1 MLNYNTSIKQDKTY
15 SDLEIKEIK
24 PIMKL
29 IIRGK
34 TKDFITAIGKNLN
47 MILPIEANTST
58 SGQTL
63 TALWLSPDEWMLV
76 SNETISEK
84 TNTYE
89 VEDNLINNISKVNLG
104 AITDVSD
111 QFVMI
116 NIKGSKVFD
125 LFATGSPF
133 NFNEFKN
140 KKGSVVQTIL
150 SHIDVIIYLTEINSV
165 NLFVRRSFSEHLNSW
180 LNDSASRL

>member
-1 MLNYNTSIKQDKTY
+1 MLNYKTSIKGDVTY
-15 SDLEIKEIK
+15 SDLVIKEIK

-47 MILPIEANTST
+47 MVLPTEANTST
-58 SGQTL
+58 SAEQL
-63 TALWLSPDEWMLV
+63 TAFWLSPDEWMLI
-76 SNETISEK
+76 SNETVSEDS
-84 TNTYE
+84 NTYQ
-89 VEDNLINNISKVNLG
+89 VEDELIKNISKVKLG
-104 AITDVSD
+104 AVPDVST
-111 QFVMI
+111 QFVML

-150 SHIDVIIYLTEINSV
+150 SHIDVIIHHTEKNEV
-165 NLFVRRSFSEHLNSW
+165 NLLVRRSFSEHLYSW
-180 LNDSASRL
+180 MSASSSRL

>member
-1 MLNYNTSIKQDKTY
+1 MLNYSTSIKKNKSY
-15 SDLEIKEIK
+15 ADLYMKEIK
-24 PIMKL
+24 PVMKL

-34 TKDFITAIGKNLN
+34 TKNFITTIGKNLD
-47 MILPIEANTST
+47 MILPNEANTST
-58 SGQTL
+58 SSEAL
-63 TALWLSPDEWMLV
+63 TALWLSPDEWMLLSNKTV
-76 SNETISEK
+76 SEN

-89 VEDNLINNISKVNLG
+89 VEDNLVDNISKVNLG
-104 AITDVSD
+104 AVTDVSD

-150 SHIDVIIYLTEINSV
+150 SHIDVIIHLKEINEV
-165 NLFVRRSFSEHLNSW
+165 NLLVRRSFSEHLYSW
-180 LNDSASRL
+180 INDSASRL

>member
-1 MLNYNTSIKQDKTY
+1 MLNYNTSIKEDKSY
-15 SDLEIKEIK
+15 PDLEMKEIK

-34 TKDFITAIGKNLN
+34 TKEFISAIGKNLS
-47 MILPIEANTST
+47 MLLPTKANTST
-58 SGQTL
+58 SGETL
-63 TALWLSPDEWMLV
+63 TAFWLSPDEWMLV
-76 SNETISEK
+76 SNEVVSED

-89 VEDNLINNISKVNLG
+89 VENSLINNISKNNLG

-111 QFVMI
+111 QFVLI

-150 SHIDVIIYLTEINSV
+150 SHIDVIIHLTEINEV
-165 NLFVRRSFSEHLNSW
+165 NLFVRRSFSQHLHSW
-180 LNDSASRL
+180 MSDSASRL

>member
-1 MLNYNTSIKQDKTY
+1 MLNYNTSIKEDKSYT
-15 SDLEIKEIK
+15 DLEMKEIK
-24 PIMKL
+24 PLMKL

-34 TKDFITAIGKNLN
+34 TKNFITAIGKNLN
-47 MILPIEANTST
+47 IILPTEANTST
-58 SGQTL
+58 SGEAL

-76 SNETISEK
+76 SNKTVSED

-89 VEDNLINNISKVNLG
+89 VEDKLISNISKVNLG
-104 AITDVSD
+104 AVTDVSD

-116 NIKGSKVFD
+116 NIKGSKVFE

-133 NFNEFKN
+133 NFNEFKD

-150 SHIDVIIYLTEINSV
+150 SHVDVIIHLKEKNEV
-165 NLFVRRSFSEHLNSW
+165 NLLVRRSFSEHLYSW
-180 LNDSASRL
+180 INDSASRL

>member
-1 MLNYNTSIKQDKTY
+1 MLNYNTSIKGNKKY
-15 SDLEIKEIK
+15 LALEIKEIK

-47 MILPIEANTST
+47 MLLPTKANTST
-58 SGQTL
+58 SSETL

-76 SNETISEK
+76 SNSMVSK
-84 TNTYE
+84 DTNTYKI
-89 VEDNLINNISKVNLG
+89 EDSLINNISKVNLG
-104 AITDVSD
+104 AVTDVSD
-111 QFVMI
+111 QFVII

-150 SHIDVIIYLTEINSV
+150 SRIDVIIHLTEINEV
-165 NLFVRRSFSEHLNSW
+165 NLLVRRSFSEHLHSW

>member
-1 MLNYNTSIKQDKTY
+1 MLNYNTSIKEEKSY
-15 SDLEIKEIK
+15 SDLEMKEIK

-47 MILPIEANTST
+47 MILPAEANTST
-58 SGQTL
+58 SGETL
-63 TALWLSPDEWMLV
+63 TALWLSPDEWMLIA
-76 SNETISEK
+76 NETISEE

-89 VEDNLINNISKVNLG
+89 IEDNLINNISKANLG

-111 QFVMI
+111 QFVLI

-150 SHIDVIIYLTEINSV
+150 SHIDVIIHLTEINEV
-165 NLFVRRSFSEHLNSW
+165 NLLVRRSFSQHLYSW
-180 LNDSASRL
+180 LTDSASRL

>member
-1 MLNYNTSIKQDKTY
+1 MLNYNTSIKENKSY
-15 SDLEIKEIK
+15 SNLEMKEIK

-34 TKDFITAIGKNLN
+34 TREFISAIGKNLN
-47 MILPIEANTST
+47 MLLPTEANTST
-58 SGQTL
+58 SGETL
-63 TALWLSPDEWMLV
+63 TAFWLSPDEWMLI
-76 SNETISEK
+76 SNETVNK
-84 TNTYE
+84 DNNTYE
-89 VEDNLINNISKVNLG
+89 VESSLITNISKTNLG

-150 SHIDVIIYLTEINSV
+150 SHIDVIIHHKDMNDV
-165 NLFVRRSFSEHLNSW
+165 NLLVRRSFSEHLYSW

>member
-1 MLNYNTSIKQDKTY
+1 MLNYNTSIKEDKAY
-15 SDLEIKEIK
+15 SDLEMKEIK

-34 TKDFITAIGKNLN
+34 TKEFITAIGKNLN
-47 MILPIEANTST
+47 MVLPTEANTFT
-58 SGQTL
+58 SGEIL

-76 SNETISEK
+76 SNEAVSED
-84 TNTYE
+84 TNTYK
-89 VEDNLINNISKVNLG
+89 VEDNLISNISKVNLG

-150 SHIDVIIYLTEINSV
+150 SHIDVIIYLTGINEV
-165 NLFVRRSFSEHLNSW
+165 NLLVRRSFSQHLYSW
-180 LNDSASRL
+180 LDDSASRL

>member
-1 MLNYNTSIKQDKTY
+1 MLNYNTSIKEEKSY
-15 SDLEIKEIK
+15 SDLEMKEIK

-47 MILPIEANTST
+47 MILPTEANTST
-58 SGQTL
+58 SGEAL
-63 TALWLSPDEWMLV
+63 TALWLSPDEWMLI
-76 SNETISEK
+76 SNKTISED

-89 VEDNLINNISKVNLG
+89 VEDNLVNNISKTKLG
-104 AITDVSD
+104 AITDISD

-125 LFATGSPF
+125 LFASGSPF
-133 NFNEFKN
+133 NFNKFKN

-150 SHIDVIIYLTEINSV
+150 SHIDVIIHLTEINNV
-165 NLFVRRSFSEHLNSW
+165 NLFVRRSFSEHLHSW

>member
-1 MLNYNTSIKQDKTY
+1 MLNYNTSIKENRSY
-15 SDLEIKEIK
+15 VDLEMKEIK
-24 PIMKL
+24 PVMKL

-34 TKDFITAIGKNLN
+34 TKDFITTIGKNLN
-47 MILPIEANTST
+47 MILPAEANTST
-58 SGQTL
+58 SGQAL

-76 SNETISEK
+76 SNKTLSED

-89 VEDNLINNISKVNLG
+89 VEDNLIKNISKVNLG
-104 AITDVSD
+104 AVTNVSD

-116 NIKGSKVFD
+116 NIKGNKVFD

-133 NFNEFKN
+133 NFNQFKD

-150 SHIDVIIYLTEINSV
+150 NQIDVIIHLIEINEV
-165 NLFVRRSFSEHLNSW
+165 NLLVRRSFSEHLYSW
-180 LNDSASRL
+180 INDSASRL

>member
-1 MLNYNTSIKQDKTY
+1 MLNYNTPIKKNKIY
-15 SDLEIKEIK
+15 SEIEIKEIK
-24 PIMKL
+24 PVMKL

-47 MILPIEANTST
+47 MLLPIEANTST
-58 SGQTL
+58 SGESL
-63 TALWLSPDEWMLV
+63 TALWLSPDEWLLV
-76 SNETISEK
+76 SNEIVSEDS
-84 TNTYE
+84 NNYE

-104 AITDVSD
+104 AVTDVSD

-133 NFNEFKN
+133 NFNVFKN

-150 SHIDVIIYLTEINSV
+150 SHIDVIIHLTEINNV
-165 NLFVRRSFSEHLNSW
+165 NLLVRRSFSEHLHSW

>member
-1 MLNYNTSIKQDKTY
+1 MLSYKTTIKENKSY
-15 SDLEIKEIK
+15 SDLKMKEIK

-47 MILPIEANTST
+47 MILPTEANTST
-58 SGQTL
+58 SGEAL
-63 TALWLSPDEWMLV
+63 TALWLSPDEWMLI
-76 SNETISEK
+76 SNKTISED

-89 VEDNLINNISKVNLG
+89 VEDNLINNISKTKLG

-125 LFATGSPF
+125 LFASGSPF
-133 NFNEFKN
+133 NFNKFKN

-150 SHIDVIIYLTEINSV
+150 SHIDVIIHLTEINNV
-165 NLFVRRSFSEHLNSW
+165 NLLVRRSFSEHLHSW

>member
-1 MLNYNTSIKQDKTY
+1 MLNYNTSIKEDKSY
-15 SDLEIKEIK
+15 PDLEMKEIK

-34 TKDFITAIGKNLN
+34 TKEFISAIGKNLS
-47 MILPIEANTST
+47 MLLPTEANTST
-58 SGQTL
+58 SGDTL
-63 TALWLSPDEWMLV
+63 TAFWLSPDEWMLV
-76 SNETISEK
+76 SNEVVSENA
-84 TNTYE
+84 NTYE
-89 VEDNLINNISKVNLG
+89 IEDNLINNISKTNLG
-104 AITDVSD
+104 AVTDVSD
-111 QFVMI
+111 QYVMI

-150 SHIDVIIYLTEINSV
+150 SHIDVIIHLTGINDV
-165 NLFVRRSFSEHLNSW
+165 NLLVRRSFSEHLHSW

>member
-1 MLNYNTSIKQDKTY
+1 M
-15 SDLEIKEIK
+15 KEIK

-47 MILPIEANTST
+47 MILPTEANTST
-58 SGQTL
+58 SGETL
-63 TALWLSPDEWMLV
+63 TALWLSPDEWMLI
-76 SNETISEK
+76 SNKTISED

-89 VEDNLINNISKVNLG
+89 VEDNLINNISKVKLG

-150 SHIDVIIYLTEINSV
+150 SHIDVIIHLTEINNV
-165 NLFVRRSFSEHLNSW
+165 KFIR
-180 LNDSASRL
+180 

>member
-1 MLNYNTSIKQDKTY
+1 MLNYNTSIKEDKSY
-15 SDLEIKEIK
+15 VDLKIKEIK
-24 PIMKL
+24 PVMKL

-34 TKDFITAIGKNLN
+34 TKNFITSIGKNLN
-47 MILPIEANTST
+47 MILPTEANTST
-58 SGQTL
+58 SGEAL

-76 SNETISEK
+76 SNKVVSK
-84 TNTYE
+84 DTNTYE

-104 AITDVSD
+104 AVTDVSD

-116 NIKGSKVFD
+116 NIKGNKVFD

-150 SHIDVIIYLTEINSV
+150 SHIDVIIHLNEINEV
-165 NLFVRRSFSEHLNSW
+165 NLLVRRSFSEHLYSW
-180 LNDSASRL
+180 INDSASRL

>member
-1 MLNYNTSIKQDKTY
+1 MLNYNTSIKEEKSY
-15 SDLEIKEIK
+15 SNLEMKEIK

-34 TKDFITAIGKNLN
+34 TKGFITAIGKNLN
-47 MILPIEANTST
+47 MIFPTEANTST
-58 SGQTL
+58 SGETL
-63 TALWLSPDEWMLV
+63 TAFWLSPDEWMLI
-76 SNETISEK
+76 SNKTINED
-84 TNTYE
+84 TNTYD
-89 VEDNLINNISKVNLG
+89 VEDNLVNNISKANLG
-104 AITDVSD
+104 AVTDVSD

-140 KKGSVVQTIL
+140 KRGSVVQTIL
-150 SHIDVIIYLTEINSV
+150 SHIDVIIHLTEINNV
-165 NLFVRRSFSEHLNSW
+165 NLFVRRSFSEHLHSW

>member
-1 MLNYNTSIKQDKTY
+1 MLNYNTSIKEDKFYT
-15 SDLEIKEIK
+15 DLEIKEIK

-34 TKDFITAIGKNLN
+34 AKEFISAIGKNLN
-47 MILPIEANTST
+47 ILLPTEANTST
-58 SGQTL
+58 TGESL
-63 TALWLSPDEWMLV
+63 TAFWLSPDEWMLV
-76 SNETISEK
+76 SNETVSK
-84 TNTYE
+84 DNNTHQI
-89 VEDNLINNISKVNLG
+89 EDNLINSISKTNLG
-104 AITDVSD
+104 AVTNVSD

-116 NIKGSKVFD
+116 NIKGSKIFD

-150 SHIDVIIYLTEINSV
+150 SHIDVIIHLTEINEV
-165 NLFVRRSFSEHLNSW
+165 NLLVRRSFSQHLYSW
-180 LNDSASRL
+180 INDSASRL

>member
-1 MLNYNTSIKQDKTY
+1 MLNYNTSIKKDKIY
-15 SDLEIKEIK
+15 SDLEMKEIK

-29 IIRGK
+29 IIRGR

-47 MILPIEANTST
+47 MILPTEANTST
-58 SGQTL
+58 SGETL

-76 SNETISEK
+76 SNETVNADI
-84 TNTYE
+84 NTYQI
-89 VEDNLINNISKVNLG
+89 EDDLINNISKVNLG
-104 AITDVSD
+104 AVTDVSD

-150 SHIDVIIYLTEINSV
+150 SHIDVIIYLTEINEV
-165 NLFVRRSFSEHLNSW
+165 NLLVRRSFSEHLHSW

>member
-1 MLNYNTSIKQDKTY
+1 MLNYNTSIKEDKSY
-15 SDLEIKEIK
+15 VDLEMSEIK

-34 TKDFITAIGKNLN
+34 TKNFITAIGKNLN
-47 MILPIEANTST
+47 MILPTEANTST
-58 SGQTL
+58 SGEAL

-76 SNETISEK
+76 SNKAVSEDA
-84 TNTYE
+84 NTYK

-104 AITDVSD
+104 AVTDVSD

-116 NIKGSKVFD
+116 NIKGSKVFN

-140 KKGSVVQTIL
+140 KKGSVIQTIL
-150 SHIDVIIYLTEINSV
+150 SHIDVIIHFNGINDV
-165 NLFVRRSFSEHLNSW
+165 NLLVRRSFSEHLYSW
-180 LNDSASRL
+180 INDSASRL

>member
-1 MLNYNTSIKQDKTY
+1 MLNYKTSIKGDITY
-15 SDLEIKEIK
+15 SDLVIKEIK

-47 MILPIEANTST
+47 MVLPTKANTST
-58 SGQTL
+58 SAEKL
-63 TALWLSPDEWMLV
+63 TAFWLSPDEWMLI
-76 SNETISEK
+76 SNETVSEK
-84 TNTYE
+84 SNTYQ
-89 VEDNLINNISKVNLG
+89 VEDELIKNISKAKLG
-104 AITDVSD
+104 AVTDVSD

-133 NFNEFKN
+133 NFNEFKD
-140 KKGSVVQTIL
+140 KKGSVIQTIL
-150 SHIDVIIYLTEINSV
+150 SHIDVIIYHTEKNNV
-165 NLFVRRSFSEHLNSW
+165 NLFVRRSFSQHLYSW

>member
-1 MLNYNTSIKQDKTY
+1 MLNYNTSIKEDKSY
-15 SDLEIKEIK
+15 SDLDMKEIK

-34 TKDFITAIGKNLN
+34 TKDFITAIEKKLN
-47 MILPIEANTST
+47 IILPTIANTST
-58 SGQTL
+58 SGEAL

-76 SNETISEK
+76 SNNTLSND

-89 VEDNLINNISKVNLG
+89 VEDNLINNVSKVNLG
-104 AITDVSD
+104 AVTDVSD

-116 NIKGSKVFD
+116 NIKGNKVFD

-140 KKGSVVQTIL
+140 KKGSVIQTIL
-150 SHIDVIIYLTEINSV
+150 SHIDVIIHLTGTNDV
-165 NLFVRRSFSEHLNSW
+165 NLFVRRSFSQHLYSW

>member
-1 MLNYNTSIKQDKTY
+1 MLNYNTTIKEDKSY
-15 SDLEIKEIK
+15 SDLEMKEIK

-47 MILPIEANTST
+47 MILPTEANTST
-58 SGQTL
+58 SSEAL
-63 TALWLSPDEWMLV
+63 TALWLSLDEWMLI
-76 SNETISEK
+76 SNKTINED

-89 VEDNLINNISKVNLG
+89 VEDNLINNISKANLG
-104 AITDVSD
+104 AVTDVSD

-125 LFATGSPF
+125 LLATGSPF

-150 SHIDVIIYLTEINSV
+150 SHIDVIIHLTEINSV
-165 NLFVRRSFSEHLNSW
+165 NLLVRRSFSEHLHSW

>member
-1 MLNYNTSIKQDKTY
+1 MLNYKTSIKGDITY
-15 SDLEIKEIK
+15 SDLLIKEIK

-34 TKDFITAIGKNLN
+34 TKDFITTIGKKLN
-47 MILPIEANTST
+47 MLLPIEANTST
-58 SGQTL
+58 SGESL
-63 TALWLSPDEWMLV
+63 TALWLSPDEWLLV
-76 SNETISEK
+76 SNEIVSEDS
-84 TNTYE
+84 NNYE

-104 AITDVSD
+104 AVTDVSD

-133 NFNEFKN
+133 NFNVFKN

-150 SHIDVIIYLTEINSV
+150 SHIDVIIHLTEINNV
-165 NLFVRRSFSEHLNSW
+165 NLLVRRSFSEHLHSW

>member
-1 MLNYNTSIKQDKTY
+1 MLNYNTSIKEDKSY
-15 SDLEIKEIK
+15 VDLEMKEIK
-24 PIMKL
+24 PVMKL

-34 TKDFITAIGKNLN
+34 TKNFITAIGKNLN
-47 MILPIEANTST
+47 MLLPIKANTST
-58 SGQTL
+58 SGEVL
-63 TALWLSPDEWMLV
+63 TALWLSPDEWMLLSNKTV
-76 SNETISEK
+76 SDD

-104 AITDVSD
+104 AVTNVSD

-133 NFNEFKN
+133 NFNQFKD

-150 SHIDVIIYLTEINSV
+150 SHIDVIIYHTEINEV
-165 NLFVRRSFSEHLNSW
+165 NLLVRRSFSEHLYSW
-180 LNDSASRL
+180 INDSASRL

>member
-1 MLNYNTSIKQDKTY
+1 MLNYNTPIKKNKIY
-15 SDLEIKEIK
+15 SEIEIKEIK
-24 PIMKL
+24 PVMKL

-34 TKDFITAIGKNLN
+34 TKDFITTIGKNLN
-47 MILPIEANTST
+47 MLLPIEANTST
-58 SGQTL
+58 SGESL
-63 TALWLSPDEWMLV
+63 TALWLSPDEWLLV
-76 SNETISEK
+76 SNEIVSEDS
-84 TNTYE
+84 NNYE

-104 AITDVSD
+104 AVTDVSD

-133 NFNEFKN
+133 NFNVFKS

-150 SHIDVIIYLTEINSV
+150 SHIDVIIHLTEINNV
-165 NLFVRRSFSEHLNSW
+165 NLLVRRSFSEHLHSW

>member
-1 MLNYNTSIKQDKTY
+1 MLNYNTSIKENKSY
-15 SDLEIKEIK
+15 PDLEMKEIK
-24 PIMKL
+24 AIMKL

-34 TKDFITAIGKNLN
+34 TKKFITAIGKNLN

-58 SGQTL
+58 AGEAL
-63 TALWLSPDEWMLV
+63 TALWLSPDEWMLI
-76 SNETISEK
+76 SNKTISED

-89 VEDNLINNISKVNLG
+89 VEDNLIKNISKTKLG

-116 NIKGSKVFD
+116 NIKGNKVFD

-150 SHIDVIIYLTEINSV
+150 SHIDVIIHLNEINEV
-165 NLFVRRSFSEHLNSW
+165 NLLVRRSFSEHLFSW

>member
-1 MLNYNTSIKQDKTY
+1 MLNYKTSIKGDITY

-47 MILPIEANTST
+47 MVLPTEANTST
-58 SGQTL
+58 SAEKL
-63 TALWLSPDEWMLV
+63 TAFWLSPDEWMLI
-76 SNETISEK
+76 SNETLSEES
-84 TNTYE
+84 NTYQ
-89 VEDNLINNISKVNLG
+89 VEDELIKNISKVKLG

-111 QFVMI
+111 QFVML
-116 NIKGSKVFD
+116 NIKGIKVFD

-133 NFNEFKN
+133 NFNGFRN
-140 KKGSVVQTIL
+140 KKGSVIQTIL
-150 SHIDVIIYLTEINSV
+150 AHIDVIIHHKEINDI
-165 NLFVRRSFSEHLNSW
+165 NLFVRRSFSEHLHSW
-180 LNDSASRL
+180 MSDSASRL